1 MRFILFVLCLFFYL
15 PGFNQSIIPSVKN
28 LTLQTPS
35 ENQGIPTNQIVYAYS
50 PGHLELPIRLGQSA
64 VLKRTNQQD
73 QAHILYDINPQLNTP
88 AEGYQISI
96 KDGKISLHGK
106 DQAGLFYAFITLSA
120 LLEEYSILPNMELVD
135 YPSIGFRPI
144 HVDVKHHLEKKEYY
158 YDLIDFLAQLK
169 INGIILELEDK
180 IKYTSRPE
188 IASKDAFSIEEWKD
202 LCDYAIQRNISIS
215 PLVQGLGHASYILKH
230 SKYQDLRDD
239 PESDWAFNPLDPLT
253 YELQFDLYRQAME
266 ATPHG
271 KYLHVGGDEV
281 HTTGRESGQ
290 SALELNLI
298 WLNKVSEF
306 AAQNGRIP
314 IFWDD
319 MPLKQ
324 AELYYPMFDPNLP
337 NEKVDSLWMTNKGN
351 LEQFLDRFP
360 KNCIYMRWNYSHAE
374 TYGNDKAMQWFT
386 DNGLKVMG
394 ATAGQTRWTLMPR
407 SESNLEQIQ
416 IFAQK
421 TLTYELEGLLLTLW
435 DDDSPHFELYKRGIT
450 GFGIQT
456 WEGGTADKETIKS
469 QFRKLFFGPHLTG
482 NEWAFIDDLE
492 EVVDAWIPIFLK
504 KGFARHSLLR
514 DNNKIEAII
523 NLPDPNTKGAWSTQY
538 AQKLEIAHRK
548 ISQLQKIESTI
559 DLLKKESLNQ
569 PYTLAVYEQ
578 VVQLTKFSFNSLLL
592 LEAYDQAKT
601 EEESLVL
608 LEKIQQLPA
617 TFRTMRREFERVYGH
632 TRVLE
637 KPKGYQLDQDHH
649 NHPANQ
655 SVNFDW
661 QFFGELFF
669 LEQLQSSPL
678 MAEAKTLPKIA
689 IAGLAIESST
699 FSPARTAAEAFHAK
713 RGNEIFNLYPFMEAT
728 STQRNVAEWIPILKG
743 HALPGGMVTRAAYES
758 LLSEILDGL
767 GNNLPLDGLFFDI
780 HGAMSV
786 EGLDDP
792 EGDMIERIRA
802 VIGDET
808 LISTSMDLH
817 GNVSEKLAGLSDL
830 ITCYR
835 MAPHEDAM
843 ESKQR
848 AVDNLL
854 ERIQSGKGRPPF
866 KARIKVPILLPGEK
880 TSTRVEPGKS
890 LYAQVDPLTKK
901 PGIVDAAIWMGYPW
915 ADEPRNHGVV
925 MVVGDDQQA
934 VENGAE
940 QLAKAFWEVRNEFE
954 FVAPTTTLNDALN
967 TAFEHQNPPF
977 FISDMG
983 DNPTAGGAGDVTW
996 TLHQILQ
1003 HPVLGKSNGPSL
1015 IYASIPGPDITN
1027 IALEAGIGAEIE
1039 GMAGAA
1045 VDNRYAPPITLKG
1058 KVHAIKKGDRNAVVE
1073 VVLKINNNYIIV
1085 TEKRKP
1091 YHYLKDFTDLNL
1103 NPQNTAIVMV
1113 KIGYLVP
1120 ELYQIQKG
1128 WLMALT
1134 PGGVDQDL
1142 VRLPYKRL
1150 ERPIFPLDQDMETP
1164 NLKAVLIPSATEYSK
1179 EK

>member
-1 MRFILFVLCLFFYL
+1 MRFILSFLFLSFSL
-15 PGFNQSIIPSVKN
+15 SSFNQSVIPSVKN
-28 LTLQTPS
+28 LTLES
-35 ENQGIPTNQIVYAYS
+35 SSNNQGIPTDQIRFAYS
-50 PGHLELPIRLGQSA
+50 ASGKQLPIRLGGSA
-64 VLKRTNQQD
+64 VLKPTNQIQ
-73 QAHILYDINPQLNTP
+73 QATVIFDIDPKLNTP
-88 AEGYQISI
+88 AEGYQIKI
-96 KDGKISLHGK
+96 KNDKIYLNGK
-106 DQAGLFYAFITLSA
+106 DQAGLFYAFITLDQ
-120 LLEEYSILPNMELVD
+120 LLNDYTVLPNLELVD

-144 HVDVKHHLEKKEYY
+144 HVDVKHHLEHKEYY
-158 YDLIDFLAQLK
+158 YELIDFLAKLK

-180 IKYTSRPE
+180 IKYTNRPE
-188 IASKDAFSIEEWKD
+188 IASEDAFSIAEWKA
-202 LCDYAIQRNISIS
+202 LSDYAIERNISIS

-230 SKYQDLRDD
+230 PEYQSLRDD
-239 PESDWAFNPLDPLT
+239 PKSDWAFNPLDPQT
-253 YELQFDLYRQAME
+253 YELQFDLYRQAMQ

-281 HTTGRESGQ
+281 QTTGRESGQ

-324 AELYYPMFDPNLP
+324 AELYYTMFNPNLP
-337 NEKVDSLWMTNKGN
+337 NETVDSLWAANKGN

-374 TYGNDKAMQWFT
+374 SYGNDKAMQWFT
-386 DNGLKVMG
+386 ANGLKVMG

-407 SESNLEQIQ
+407 SESNLDQIQ

-421 TLTYELEGLLLTLW
+421 TLAYQLEGLLLTLW

-456 WEGGTADKETIKS
+456 WEGGTAVKDTIKS
-469 QFRKLFFGPHLTG
+469 QFRQLFFGPHLAG
-482 NEWAFIDDLE
+482 QEWAFIDDLE
-492 EVVDAWIPIFLK
+492 EVVEAWIPIFLK

-514 DNNKIEAII
+514 ENNKKEAII
-523 NLPDPNTKGAWSTQY
+523 NLPDPNTKGDWSTQY
-538 AQKLEIAHRK
+538 AEKLEIARSK

-559 DLLKKESLNQ
+559 ELLQKEQLNQ
-569 PYTLAVYEQ
+569 PYTLDVYQQ

-592 LEAYDQAKT
+592 LEAYDLAKT
-601 EEESLVL
+601 EEESLL
-608 LEKIQQLPA
+608 LLHKIQQLPA
-617 TFRTMRREFERVYGH
+617 LFRTMRREFERVYRQ

-637 KPKGYQLDQDHH
+637 KPKGYFLDQDHH

-669 LEQLQSSPL
+669 LDQLQRSPL
-678 MAEAKTLPKIA
+678 MADAQPLPKIA

-699 FSPARTAAEAFHAK
+699 FSPARTEAAAFHAK
-713 RGNEIFNLYPFMEAT
+713 RGNEIFALYPFMDSNSPQWSA
-728 STQRNVAEWIPILKG
+728 AEWIPILKG

-758 LLSEILDGL
+758 LLTEILDGL
-767 GNNLPLDGLFFDI
+767 SDQLPIDGLFFDI

-786 EGLDDP
+786 EGIDDP
-792 EGDMIERIRA
+792 EGNMIERIRA
-802 VIGDET
+802 VVGHET

-835 MAPHEDAM
+835 MAPHEDAL

-854 ERIQSGKGRPPF
+854 ERMQSGKGRPPY
-866 KARIKVPILLPGEK
+866 KARVKVPILLPGEK

-890 LYAQVDPLTKK
+890 LYALVEPLTTQ
-901 PGIVDAAIWMGYPW
+901 PGIIDAAIWMGYPW
-915 ADEPRNHGVV
+915 ADEPRNQGVV

-940 QLAKAFWEVRNEFE
+940 QLAKAFWKVRNEFE
-954 FVAPTTTLNDALN
+954 FVAPTTTLEEALN
-967 TAFEHQNPPF
+967 AAFDNQNPPF

-996 TLHQILQ
+996 TLHQLMK
-1003 HPVLGKSNGPSL
+1003 HPVLSQPNGPSL

-1027 IALEAGIGAEIE
+1027 KALKAGIGAEIS
-1039 GMAGAA
+1039 GTAGAI
-1045 VDNRYAPPITLKG
+1045 VDARYAPPITLKG
-1058 KVHAIKKGDRNAVVE
+1058 KVHAIKKGDRNAAVE
-1073 VVLKINNNYIIV
+1073 VVLQINNNYIIV

-1103 NPQNTAIVMV
+1103 NPQNTEIVMV

-1142 VRLPYKRL
+1142 NRLPYKRL
-1150 ERPIFPLDQDMETP
+1150 ERPIFPLDQKMETP
-1164 NLKAVLIPSATEYSK
+1164 NLKAILMPTVK
-1179 EK
+1179 D

>member
-1 MRFILFVLCLFFYL
+1 MRLFLSIFCLSFYL
-15 PGFNQSIIPSVKN
+15 SGFNQSIIPSVKS
-28 LTLQTPS
+28 LTLQSTS
-35 ENQGIPTNQIVYAYS
+35 ENQGIQTNQIQYAYS
-50 PGHLELPIRLGQSA
+50 ANPLNLPVRLGQSA
-64 VLKRTNQQD
+64 ILKSTPLAE
-73 QAHILYDINPQLNTP
+73 QADVIFDINPQLNTP
-88 AEGYQISI
+88 AEGYQISV
-96 KDGKISLHGK
+96 KEGKIFLHGK
-106 DQAGLFYAFITLSA
+106 DQAGLFYAFITLNQ
-120 LLEEYSILPNMELVD
+120 LLASYTVLPNLEIID

-144 HVDVKHHLEKKEYY
+144 HIDVKHHTEKKEYY

-169 INGIILELEDK
+169 INGVILELEDK
-180 IKYTSRPE
+180 IKYTNRPE
-188 IASKDAFSIEEWKD
+188 IASDDAFSIEEWKA
-202 LCDYAIQRNISIS
+202 LSNYAMERNISIS

-230 SKYQDLRDD
+230 PQYQELRDD
-239 PESDWAFNPLDPLT
+239 PKSDWAFNPLDPQT
-253 YELQFDLYRQAME
+253 YEVQFDLYRQAIA

-281 HTTGRESGQ
+281 QTTGRQSGQ

-324 AELYYPMFDPNLP
+324 AELYYPMFNPNLP
-337 NEKVDSLWMTNKGN
+337 KERVDSLWMSNKGN

-407 SESNLEQIQ
+407 SESNLDQIQ

-421 TLTYELEGLLLTLW
+421 TLAYQLEGLLLTLW
-435 DDDSPHFELYKRGIT
+435 DDDSPHFELYKRGIL

-456 WEGGTADKETIKS
+456 WEGGSADKETIKS
-469 QFRKLFFGPHLTG
+469 QFRQLFFGNHLSG
-482 NEWAFIDDLE
+482 QEYAFIDDLE
-492 EVVDAWIPIFLK
+492 EVVEAWIPIFLK
-504 KGFARHSLLR
+504 KGYARHSLLR
-514 DNNKIEAII
+514 ENNKTAAII
-523 NLPDPNTKGAWSTQY
+523 NLPDPNSKGTWSNQY
-538 AQKLEIAHRK
+538 AEKLKIAHNK
-548 ISQLQKIESTI
+548 KAQLQKIETTI
-559 DLLKKESLNQ
+559 ESLLKEPILQ
-569 PYTLAVYEQ
+569 PYTLEIYQQ

-617 TFRTMRREFERVYGH
+617 TFRTMRREFERVYGQ
-632 TRVLE
+632 TRILE
-637 KPKGYQLDQDHH
+637 KPKGYLLDQDHH

-669 LEQLQSSPL
+669 LDQLQSSPL
-678 MAEAKTLPKIA
+678 MADARPLPKIA

-699 FSPARTAAEAFHAK
+699 FSPARTEAEAFHAK
-713 RGNEIFNLYPFMEAT
+713 RGNEIFELYPFME
-728 STQRNVAEWIPILKG
+728 TQSPQRKAAEWIPILKG
-743 HALPGGMVTRAAYES
+743 HALPGGMVTREAYES

-767 GNNLPLDGLFFDI
+767 SKNLPLDGVFFDI

-786 EGLDDP
+786 AGLEDP
-792 EGDMIERIRA
+792 EGDMIERIRT
-802 VIGDET
+802 VVGSEP

-890 LYAQVDPLTKK
+890 LYAQVDPLTKN

-940 QLAKAFWEVRNEFE
+940 QLAKAFWEVRNDFE
-954 FVAPTTTLNDALN
+954 FVAPTTTLDEALN
-967 TAFEHQNPPF
+967 TAFQHQNPPF

-996 TLHQILQ
+996 TLHQIVN
-1003 HPVLGKSNGPSL
+1003 HPVLGQPNGPSL
-1015 IYASIPGPDITN
+1015 IYASIPGPDI
-1027 IALEAGIGAEIE
+1027 IHKALKAGIGAEIE
-1039 GMAGAA
+1039 GVAGAM

-1073 VVLKINNNYIIV
+1073 VVLQINNNYIIV

-1103 NPQNTAIVMV
+1103 NPQNTSIVMV

-1142 VRLPYKRL
+1142 IRLPYQRL
-1150 ERPIFPLDQDMETP
+1150 KRPIFPLDQDMETP
-1164 NLKAVLIPSATEYSK
+1164 HLKATLIPTAPTYLTGK
-1179 EK
+1179 